1 MEHKRHESL
10 PSDASMVGPGG
21 QLLAQIAPLPETHC
35 NTHTCT
41 AVLESSSC
49 LNKCINKEI
58 LSIITCFKT

>member
-21 QLLAQIAPLPETHC
+21 QLLAQIAPLPKTHC
-35 NTHTCT
+35 NTHT

-49 LNKCINKEI
+49 LNKYINKEI